1 MRGHRRLSIKD
12 FTRVA
17 ENLRTL
23 HRDIRRCRVCIE
35 QPLRVAL
42 PHEPRPVAVLSPT
55 ARIAVCGQAPGIR
68 VHKSGVPFTDPSG
81 DRLREWMGVSSEVFY
96 DAARIA
102 IVPMGF
108 CFPGYDKNGGDLPP
122 RRECRQ
128 TWHDRV
134 FAAMPQLELKL
145 VIGGAAFSYHLGK
158 EAAKSVTNTVVD
170 WERYFNGEHL
180 SDGETEQSACR
191 VIPLPHPSWR
201 NNASLKKN
209 PWFEKDLLPVLRKT
223 IQAMV

>member
-1 MRGHRRLSIKD
+1 MSGAAG
-12 FTRVA
+12 VA
-17 ENLRTL
+17 ENLKTL
-23 HRDIRRCRVCIE
+23 HRDIRKCRICVE
-35 QPLRVAL
+35 QPLRIPL
-42 PHEPRPVAVLSPT
+42 PHEPRPVAVLSPV
-55 ARIAVCGQAPGIR
+55 ARIAICGQAPGIR
-68 VHKSGVPFTDPSG
+68 VHNSGVPFTDPSG

-96 DAARIA
+96 DADRVA

-145 VIGGAAFSYHLGK
+145 VIGGAAFHYHLGK
-158 EAAKSVTNTVVD
+158 EAAKSVTRTVTD
-170 WERYFNGEHL
+170 WQHYFHGEHKL
-180 SDGETEQSACR
+180 AGEGQGAASR

-201 NNASLKKN
+201 NNAWLKKN
-209 PWFEKDLLPVLRKT
+209 PWFEKDLLPVLRET
-223 IQAMV
+223 IQKMI